1 MNISSIFILLS
12 ILFLACG
19 KKDST
24 SFGNADVVRLY
35 RETLNPIIVEI
46 SAIDVALR
54 ERAVG
59 SADLATGQN
68 FAKGCLDLDDQL
80 VEVNILLDRMEPPSK
95 LRELHS
101 SIRQVVELRRE
112 ACKKI
117 VEGWKVEERDS
128 FSKADPLYLEA
139 EEMLD
144 KANQLLV
151 SANLILI
158 NVDEELAQYDAKRN
172 PVS

>member
-1 MNISSIFILLS
+1 MNIFFIL
-12 ILFLACG
+12 ILALLLACG
-19 KKDST
+19 KKDNT
-24 SFGNADVVRLY
+24 SFGDADVVSLY
-35 RETLNPIIVEI
+35 RENLNSIVADI
-46 SAIDVALR
+46 NAIDVALR

-59 SADLATGQN
+59 SADQATGEN
-68 FAKGCLDLDDQL
+68 FSKECLELDDQL
-80 VEVNILLDRMEPPSK
+80 VQVSILLGRMDPPSK

-117 VEGWKVEERDS
+117 VEGWKVEESES

-139 EEMLD
+139 EEILE

-151 SANLILI
+151 SANIVLI
-158 NVDEELAQYDAKRN
+158 NVDEELARYYAKRN

>member
-1 MNISSIFILLS
+1 MNRSSILILV
-12 ILFLACG
+12 LFLACG
-19 KKDST
+19 KKDNT
-24 SFGNADVVRLY
+24 SFGDADIVSSYL
-35 RETLNPIIVEI
+35 ETLNPIIAGI
-46 SAIDVALR
+46 SAVDVALR

-59 SADLATGQN
+59 SANQATGEN
-68 FAKGCLDLDDQL
+68 FSKYCLELDDQL
-80 VEVNILLDRMEPPSK
+80 IQISILLGRIKPPSK

-117 VEGWKVEERDS
+117 VEGWKVEESES

-139 EEMLD
+139 EEMLE

-151 SANLILI
+151 SANIVLI
-158 NVDEELAQYDAKRN
+158 NVDEELAQYYAKRN

>member
-1 MNISSIFILLS
+1 MNIFFIL
-12 ILFLACG
+12 ILALLLACG
-19 KKDST
+19 KKDNT
-24 SFGNADVVRLY
+24 SFGDADVVSLY
-35 RETLNPIIVEI
+35 RENLNLIVADI
-46 SAIDVALR
+46 NAIDVALR

-59 SADLATGQN
+59 SADQATGEN
-68 FAKGCLDLDDQL
+68 FSKECLELDDQL
-80 VEVNILLDRMEPPSK
+80 VQVSILLGRMDPPSK

-117 VEGWKVEERDS
+117 VEGWKVEEVES

-139 EEMLD
+139 EEILE

-151 SANLILI
+151 SANIVLI
-158 NVDEELAQYDAKRN
+158 NVDEELARYYAKRN

>member
-1 MNISSIFILLS
+1 MNNSSFLILVFLLS
-12 ILFLACG
+12 CG
-19 KKDST
+19 GKDNT
-24 SFGNADVVRLY
+24 RFGDIEVVSIY
-35 RETLNPIIVEI
+35 RETLNPIIAEI

-59 SADLATGQN
+59 SADQATGKN
-68 FAKGCLDLDDQL
+68 FAKECLELDGQL
-80 VEVNILLDRMEPPSK
+80 AKITILLDRIEPPSK

-101 SIRQVVELRRE
+101 SIRQVVDLRRE

-117 VEGWKVEERDS
+117 AEGWKVEESDS
-128 FSKADPLYLEA
+128 FSKADPFYTEA

-151 SANLILI
+151 SVNFLLV
-158 NVDEELAQYDAKRN
+158 NVDEELAHYYSKRN
-172 PVS
+172 PMS

>member
-1 MNISSIFILLS
+1 MNIFFIL
-12 ILFLACG
+12 ILALLLACG
-19 KKDST
+19 KKDNT
-24 SFGNADVVRLY
+24 SFGDADVVSLY
-35 RETLNPIIVEI
+35 RENLNSIVADI
-46 SAIDVALR
+46 NAIDVALR

-59 SADLATGQN
+59 SADQATGEN
-68 FAKGCLDLDDQL
+68 FSKECLELDDQL
-80 VEVNILLDRMEPPSK
+80 VQVSILLGRMDPPSK

-117 VEGWKVEERDS
+117 VEGWKVEEVES

-139 EEMLD
+139 EEILE

-151 SANLILI
+151 SANIVLI
-158 NVDEELAQYDAKRN
+158 NVDEELARYYAKRN

>member
-1 MNISSIFILLS
+1 MNNSSILILVL
-12 ILFLACG
+12 LLACG
-19 KKDST
+19 KKDNT
-24 SFGNADVVRLY
+24 SFGDADIVSSY
-35 RETLNPIIVEI
+35 RENLNSIITDI
-46 SAIDVALR
+46 SAVDVALR

-59 SADLATGQN
+59 SANQATGEN
-68 FAKGCLDLDDQL
+68 FSKNCLELDDQL
-80 VEVNILLDRMEPPSK
+80 IQVSILLGRMKPPSK

-117 VEGWKVEERDS
+117 VEGWKVEESES

-139 EEMLD
+139 EEMLE

-151 SANLILI
+151 SANIVLI
-158 NVDEELAQYDAKRN
+158 NVDEELAQYYAKRN

>member
-1 MNISSIFILLS
+1 MNNYS
-12 ILFLACG
+12 ILILALLLACG
-19 KKDST
+19 EKDNT
-24 SFGNADVVRLY
+24 SFGDADIVSIY
-35 RETLNPIIVEI
+35 RETLNPIIADI
-46 SAIDVALR
+46 SAIDAALR

-59 SADLATGQN
+59 SANQATGEN
-68 FAKGCLDLDDQL
+68 FSNDCLELDDQL
-80 VEVNILLDRMEPPSK
+80 IQVSILLGRMEPPSK

-101 SIRQVVELRRE
+101 SILQVVELRRE

-117 VEGWKVEERDS
+117 VEGWKVEESES

-139 EEMLD
+139 EEMLE

-151 SANLILI
+151 SANIVLI
-158 NVDEELAQYDAKRN
+158 NVDEELAQYYAKRN